1 MRLMGMLRRIAPWF
15 ASAALHAA
23 LGGVAFLAVATMAVS
38 DPPKER
44 DAVYSVSI
52 RPGGE
57 PQIGEVPDIES
68 HSFGVTQDTVTID
81 DGPLTGVPDLP
92 LASTR
97 EVAPSDKPGIGTAPR
112 TYQRG
117 PVVRFTPQSG
127 GGGAPSPTGPPKSGS
142 GAGEGRDEGVEA
154 VPIETPS
161 PIYPDTARRGNVQG
175 IVIAEIRIDSQGK
188 VESARAAQ
196 GSGSPLLDDAALAA
210 VKSWRYKPATLGGK
224 PVSSVRRV
232 RFVFRLE

>member
-1 MRLMGMLRRIAPWF
+1 MRPMGMLRRIAPWL

-38 DPPKER
+38 DPPKET

-57 PQIGEVPDIES
+57 PQIGETFDVDPRSYGVP
-68 HSFGVTQDTVTID
+68 QDTVTID
-81 DGPLTGVPDLP
+81 DGPLMGVPELP
-92 LASTR
+92 LASRTQA
-97 EVAPSDKPGIGTAPR
+97 APSDKPGSGTPPR
-112 TYQRG
+112 TYERG
-117 PVVRFTPQSG
+117 PVVKFSPQGG
-127 GGGAPSPTGPPKSGS
+127 GGGAPAPTGPAKGGS

-161 PIYPDTARRGNVQG
+161 PVYPDTARRGNVQG
-175 IVIAEIRIDSQGK
+175 TVIAEIRIDSQGK

-224 PVSSVRRV
+224 PIPSVRRV